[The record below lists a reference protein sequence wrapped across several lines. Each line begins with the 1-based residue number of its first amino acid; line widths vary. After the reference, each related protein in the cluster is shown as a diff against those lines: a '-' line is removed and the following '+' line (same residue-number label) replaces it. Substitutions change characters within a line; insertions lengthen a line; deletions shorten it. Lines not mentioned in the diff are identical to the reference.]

1 VLVDFGNFD
10 GDRYAGAEKLMPLA
24 KLMSG
29 KSFDFDSEGN
39 ETHTDYRRM
48 FKIAAQAG
56 YRGYVAIEY
65 EGSNLSTRDGVLAT
79 KRLLLRVRD
88 ELSG

>member
-1 VLVDFGNFD
+1 MSILCD
-10 GDRYAGAEKLMPLA
+10 A
-24 KLMSG
+24 KLISA
-29 KSFDFDSEGN
+29 KSFDFDAEGN
-39 ETHTDYRRM
+39 ETHTDYRKM
-48 FKIAAQAG
+48 FKIVAQAG
-56 YRGYVAIEY
+56 YRGYAAIEY